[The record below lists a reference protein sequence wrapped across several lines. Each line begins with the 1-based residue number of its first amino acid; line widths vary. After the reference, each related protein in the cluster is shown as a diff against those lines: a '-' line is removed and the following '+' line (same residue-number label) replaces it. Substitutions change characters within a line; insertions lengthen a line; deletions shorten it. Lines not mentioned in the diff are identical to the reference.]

1 MARPKRNN
9 ADYFSHDAGMRDDP
23 KVKALR
29 NKFGITGYAVWCMML
44 EILTHSDFFTIQIE
58 ELEIEILSADFGIEA
73 DLFGEILSYMVKLKL
88 LQTNDN
94 CEYLSQKLT
103 DRLQSVLDKRRN
115 ASKNRV
121 TVTESTQSKVK
132 KTKKK
137 ENKDIVE
144 KDNIKVTLDYLNEK
158 TGKSFRT
165 AKGLSTRFT
174 EGYTVDDA
182 KKVIDIK
189 CAEWL
194 HDPKMKTFLRPD
206 TLFSGKFDGYL
217 NQEQTVSKFNFDSA
231 EWVTLN
237 NSEKV
242 KVDYDKLV
250 VYDSKGSVHDFLEV
264 DKEGT
269 IFA

>member
-58 ELEIEILSADFGIEA
+58 ELEIEILSADFGIGA
-73 DLFGEILSYMVKLKL
+73 DLFSEILSYMVKLKL

-115 ASKNRV
+115 ASKKRV

-132 KTKKK
+132 ETK
-137 ENKDIVE
+137 ENKT
-144 KDNIKVTLDYLNEK
+144 K
-158 TGKSFRT
+158 
-165 AKGLSTRFT
+165 RFT
-174 EGYTVDDA
+174 PPQLHEISQYCLERKNSVDA
-182 KKVIDIK
+182 TKFLNFYESKGWMVGK
-189 CAEWL
+189 N
-194 HDPKMKTFLRPD
+194 KMKDWKACVRTW
-206 TLFSGKFDGYL
+206 
-217 NQEQTVSKFNFDSA
+217 E
-231 EWVTLN
+231 N
-237 NSEKV
+237 NTPKKETEK
-242 KVDYDKLV
+242 
-250 VYDSKGSVHDFLEV
+250 SIWG
-264 DKEGT
+264 
-269 IFA
+269 I

>member
-73 DLFGEILSYMVKLKL
+73 DLFSEILSYMVKLKL
-88 LQTNDN
+88 LQTNNN

-115 ASKNRV
+115 ASKKRV

-132 KTKKK
+132 ETKLKETKESNNTMSWIDEADATYLSTCEHFYKRLVELDRVKK
-137 ENKDIVE
+137 NTEWKSKSWYDAFRLLLTTDGVSMEEFNRVMKYYFATPRTQYTPIADSPVSVRSKWQKLKDYQQRGSNGCKI
-144 KDNIKVTLDYLNEK
+144 DNSN
-158 TGKSFRT
+158 
-165 AKGLSTRFT
+165 LSTR
-174 EGYTVDDA
+174 
-182 KKVIDIK
+182 
-189 CAEWL
+189 
-194 HDPKMKTFLRPD
+194 P
-206 TLFSGKFDGYL
+206 
-217 NQEQTVSKFNFDSA
+217 
-231 EWVTLN
+231 
-237 NSEKV
+237 
-242 KVDYDKLV
+242 
-250 VYDSKGSVHDFLEV
+250 
-264 DKEGT
+264 
-269 IFA
+269 

>member
-132 KTKKK
+132 ERKVKERKVKETKEEFILPEWISKESWDGFVEMRNKLKKPLTNRASNGIIKKLFDFGKDKANEILDQSTEHCWQTVYELKQDESKKK
-137 ENKDIVE
+137 ESTNVFE
-144 KDNIKVTLDYLNEK
+144 TLL
-158 TGKSFRT
+158 GK
-165 AKGLSTRFT
+165 G
-174 EGYTVDDA
+174 
-182 KKVIDIK
+182 
-189 CAEWL
+189 
-194 HDPKMKTFLRPD
+194 
-206 TLFSGKFDGYL
+206 
-217 NQEQTVSKFNFDSA
+217 N
-231 EWVTLN
+231 
-237 NSEKV
+237 
-242 KVDYDKLV
+242 
-250 VYDSKGSVHDFLEV
+250 
-264 DKEGT
+264 
-269 IFA
+269 